1 MRNLT
6 LILSVVALVGAVAS
20 GVLFF
25 IIGNSKQELFHRLQN
40 TDAKLTA
47 TEAKLKGS
55 QRENEKLQNQVRVL
69 DADLAT
75 NKRDLTALRLEAEQM
90 QQSLELLE
98 EARTSAVEA
107 RESAITDLRQATENL
122 AIIRHQLAQS
132 VSPED
137 VRQYQQTIS
146 DLEGR
151 IGPLE
156 RRLAQKS
163 AAPALVSG
171 RSNHAQ
177 VVKVGPRNAFVVIN
191 FGSSHGAVT
200 NQRFALKRGSTTL
213 ATVEISLTKEH
224 YSIAQVLPET
234 LSGNIRKGDAATI
247 IP

>member
-6 LILSVVALVGAVAS
+6 LILSVIALIGAVAS
-20 GVLFF
+20 GVMFF
-25 IIGNSKQELFHRLQN
+25 IIGNSKQELFHRWQN

-47 TEAKLKGS
+47 TEAKLIGA
-55 QRENEKLQNQVRVL
+55 QRENEELQNQVRVL

-75 NKRDLTALRLEAEQM
+75 HKRDLTALRLEAEQM

-98 EARTSAVEA
+98 EARASAVEA
-107 RESAITDLRQATENL
+107 RESALVDLGQATDNL
-122 AIIRHQLAQS
+122 AILRRQLAES
-132 VSPED
+132 VSPVE
-137 VRQYQQTIS
+137 VQQYQQTIA
-146 DLEGR
+146 DLEAR
-151 IGPLE
+151 IEPLE
-156 RRLAQKS
+156 RRLAQKN

-191 FGSSHGAVT
+191 FGSTHGAIT
-200 NQRFALKRGSTTL
+200 NQRFALKRGNTAL
-213 ATVEISLTKEH
+213 ATAEISLTKEH
-224 YSIAQVLPET
+224 YSIAQVLPES

>member
-6 LILSVVALVGAVAS
+6 LILSVVALIGAIAS

-25 IIGNSKQELFHRLQN
+25 IIGNSKQELLHRWQN
-40 TDAKLTA
+40 TDAQLTA
-47 TEAKLKGS
+47 TAAQLKGA
-55 QRENEKLQNQVRVL
+55 QRDNEELQNQVRVL

-75 NKRDLTALRLEAEQM
+75 HKRDLTALRLEAEQM

-98 EARTSAVEA
+98 QARTVAVET
-107 RESAITDLRQATENL
+107 RESALVDLDQATENL
-122 AIIRHQLAQS
+122 ANLRRQLAES
-132 VSPED
+132 VSPAE
-137 VRQYQQTIS
+137 VQQYQQTIA
-146 DLEGR
+146 DLGAR
-151 IGPLE
+151 IAPLE
-156 RRLAQKS
+156 HRLAQKN

-171 RSNHAQ
+171 RRNHAQ

-191 FGSSHGAVT
+191 FGSSHGAVA
-200 NQRFALKRGSTTL
+200 NQRFALKRGNTAL

-247 IP
+247 IS